1 MKSEISVAF
10 NSVSAVGPVVTMTR
24 DRRTFLKRI
33 GAAGTIALAG
43 CTSGG
48 GNNGDDGS
56 DGSDGG
62 DGSDGSD
69 GSDGTEGGTE
79 TATTVESDV
88 TVGMVYAT
96 GGLGDKSFNDQ
107 AQTGAERAQERLG
120 IEFDE
125 AQPEEN
131 TDFPSAQEQFAQ
143 SGNYDLIN
151 CIGFAQTD
159 ALTQNAESYPEQHWS
174 IVDAGVDSDNVASYR
189 FREHEGSFLAGALAG
204 LLTSEEFSAGGGSTS
219 SDSTNVGFVGGLEVE
234 LIKKF
239 EAGYVAGVN
248 QVDSNVDVITNYVG
262 DFNDPQGGLEA
273 ASSMYQS
280 GADVVYHAAG
290 ATGSGVFQAA
300 QQAGRYAIGVDR
312 DQSVTAADFSDVIL
326 ASMVKRVDTAV
337 YSAIESE
344 VTGEFEGGSTTT
356 LGLDEDGVELVYG
369 QDLGGDISTSIK
381 DEVAGYRE
389 DIIAGDIDV
398 PSAP

>member
-1 MKSEISVAF
+1 MSQR
-10 NSVSAVGPVVTMTR
+10 VTMSR

-43 CTSGG
+43 CTSGTGNG
-48 GNNGDDGS
+48 GDGG

-62 DGSDGSD
+62 DGGDGGD
-69 GSDGTEGGTE
+69 GDGTDAGTP
-79 TATTVESDV
+79 TATTVDSDV

-107 AQTGAERAQERLG
+107 AQTGAERAQELMG
-120 IEFDE
+120 VEFDE

-159 ALTQNAESYPEQHWS
+159 ALTQNADKYPEQHWS
-174 IVDAGVDSDNVASYR
+174 IVDSTVDSDNVASYR

-204 LLTSEEFSAGGGSTS
+204 ALTGQSFSAGGGSTS
-219 SDSTNVGFVGGLEVE
+219 SDSTNVGFVGGLEVD

-239 EAGYVAGVN
+239 EAGYTAGVKRVN
-248 QVDSNVDVITNYVG
+248 EDVDVITNYVG

-273 ASSMYQS
+273 ASSMYDS
-280 GADVVYHAAG
+280 GADIVYHAAG

-300 QQAGRYAIGVDR
+300 QEAERYAIGVDR
-312 DQSVTAADFSDVIL
+312 DQSVTAAEFSDVIL
-326 ASMVKRVDTAV
+326 ASMVKRVDNAV

-344 VTGEFEGGSTTT
+344 VKGEFAGGTTTT
-356 LGLDEDGVELVYG
+356 LGLQENGVELVYG
-369 QDLGGDISTSIK
+369 QDLGAEISTSIK
-381 DEVAGYRE
+381 EEIAGYRE
-389 DIIAGDIDV
+389 DIIAGEIDV
-398 PSAP
+398 PTSP

>member
-1 MKSEISVAF
+1 MS
-10 NSVSAVGPVVTMTR
+10 R

-48 GNNGDDGS
+48 GDGE
-56 DGSDGG
+56 DGG
-62 DGSDGSD
+62 DGNESDGSD
-69 GSDGTEGGTE
+69 GSDGADGGDGGTE
-79 TATTVESDV
+79 AGDGATDTATTIDSDV

-107 AQTGAERAQERLG
+107 AQTGAQRAEERLG

-143 SGNYDLIN
+143 SGNYDIIN

-159 ALTQNAESYPEQHWS
+159 ALTQNAESYPDQHWS
-174 IVDAGVDSDNVASYR
+174 IVDSVVDQDNVANYT

-204 LLTSEEFSAGGGSTS
+204 LLTGEDFGAGGGSTDA
-219 SDSTNVGFVGGLEVE
+219 DSTNVGFVGGLEVD
-234 LIKKF
+234 LIKRF
-239 EAGYVAGVN
+239 EAGYTAGVK
-248 QVDSNVDVITNYVG
+248 QVNEDVDVITNYVG

-273 ASSMYQS
+273 ASSMYES

-300 QQAGRYAIGVDR
+300 QQAERYAIGVDR
-312 DQSVTAADFSDVIL
+312 DQSVTAEEFSDVIL

-337 YSAIESE
+337 FGAIESE
-344 VTGEFEGGSTTT
+344 VTGEFAGGSVTT
-356 LGLDEDGVELVYG
+356 LGLEEDGVELVYG
-369 QDLGGDISTSIK
+369 QDLGGEISSSIQ
-381 DEVAGYRE
+381 DEIAGYRE
-389 DIIAGDIDV
+389 DIIAGDIEV
-398 PSAP
+398 PTSP